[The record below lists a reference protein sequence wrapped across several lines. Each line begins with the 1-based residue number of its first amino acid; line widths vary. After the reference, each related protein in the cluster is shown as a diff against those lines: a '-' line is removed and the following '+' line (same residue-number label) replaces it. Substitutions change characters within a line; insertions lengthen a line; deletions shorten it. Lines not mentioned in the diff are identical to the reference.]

1 MIIMK
6 RLSFLLIILLLG
18 FTKILGQSME
28 WLCRPDK
35 YKDIEYMGHDL
46 FKVRADNGKWGVIS
60 ADGKE
65 VLKIEQDSITPFV
78 ENRAL
83 LLDKTGKRILGII
96 GTEGEL
102 INSFEDKQIYTT
114 SYPYYKEGL
123 MAFKIQNGLCG
134 YLNYNGNI
142 SIQPKFYLAAPFQ
155 NGIATVQYADGDGYY
170 GLINKSGGSAIITD
184 VQYKFLSSMV
194 NGLLYAVTSTRNG
207 DLLRVM
213 ELNGNQLKGVKRLE
227 SKMFV
232 DLSDDFRYLMSQN
245 GHHYFID
252 NQWRISGSNY
262 NYKLPYELKDSFSF
276 ITESSELLSKQET
289 KNGIQITYMGKPI
302 LEHAFN
308 NVETYEKKYAIV
320 SAKDKSIG
328 VLKLNPSAGIE
339 IIAPTRV
346 VDFYHNPLPINLS
359 ANLDEI
365 TPTQYV
371 EAQVDLKDV
380 NPSQLKCYINDNG
393 YLRYAPLKK
402 QGELWKLNLPY
413 FYADT
418 KFGNVVSNDIDVAIT
433 YDGLEWM
440 HRRITISSKHESGF
454 NVQLDGNSTTNSKGK
469 GNIFINIKSI
479 NGIAA
484 SSANVEVSGPNI
496 KIKQTI
502 KDQITIIPVT
512 VYVPEG
518 DSKTFS
524 YTITI
529 REEGC
534 PTIKKTLSKT
544 ISNPNKKQKTE
555 KIIVI

>member
-1 MIIMK
+1 
-6 RLSFLLIILLLG
+6 
-18 FTKILGQSME
+18 
-28 WLCRPDK
+28 
-35 YKDIEYMGHDL
+35 
-46 FKVRADNGKWGVIS
+46 
-60 ADGKE
+60 
-65 VLKIEQDSITPFV
+65 
-78 ENRAL
+78 
-83 LLDKTGKRILGII
+83 
-96 GTEGEL
+96 
-102 INSFEDKQIYTT
+102 
-114 SYPYYKEGL
+114 

-262 NYKLPYELKDSFSF
+262 NYKLPYELKDNFSF

-289 KNGIQITYMGKPI
+289 KNGIQITYLGKPI

-365 TPTQYV
+365 APTQYV

-502 KDQITIIPVT
+502 KDQMTIIPIT

>member
-1 MIIMK
+1 
-6 RLSFLLIILLLG
+6 
-18 FTKILGQSME
+18 
-28 WLCRPDK
+28 
-35 YKDIEYMGHDL
+35 
-46 FKVRADNGKWGVIS
+46 
-60 ADGKE
+60 
-65 VLKIEQDSITPFV
+65 
-78 ENRAL
+78 
-83 LLDKTGKRILGII
+83 
-96 GTEGEL
+96 
-102 INSFEDKQIYTT
+102 
-114 SYPYYKEGL
+114 
-123 MAFKIQNGLCG
+123 
-134 YLNYNGNI
+134 
-142 SIQPKFYLAAPFQ
+142 
-155 NGIATVQYADGDGYY
+155 
-170 GLINKSGGSAIITD
+170 
-184 VQYKFLSSMV
+184 
-194 NGLLYAVTSTRNG
+194 
-207 DLLRVM
+207 
-213 ELNGNQLKGVKRLE
+213 
-227 SKMFV
+227 
-232 DLSDDFRYLMSQN
+232 
-245 GHHYFID
+245 
-252 NQWRISGSNY
+252 
-262 NYKLPYELKDSFSF
+262 
-276 ITESSELLSKQET
+276 
-289 KNGIQITYMGKPI
+289 MGKPI

-484 SSANVEVSGPNI
+484 SSAKVEVSGPNI